1 MVTDSMKLTF
11 IKTLKEKD
19 GPVLIADVSEL
30 PGVAIRYDGGGK
42 YIIDSNGLRSE
53 QYDGYEK
60 AEAELQR
67 QYDAA

>member
-1 MVTDSMKLTF
+1 M
-11 IKTLKEKD
+11 
-19 GPVLIADVSEL
+19 
-30 PGVAIRYDGGGK
+30 RGGK

>member
-30 PGVAIRYDGGGK
+30 PGVAIRYDARRQ
-42 YIIDSNGLRSE
+42 IHHR
-53 QYDGYEK
+53 
-60 AEAELQR
+60 LQW
-67 QYDAA
+67 AAK